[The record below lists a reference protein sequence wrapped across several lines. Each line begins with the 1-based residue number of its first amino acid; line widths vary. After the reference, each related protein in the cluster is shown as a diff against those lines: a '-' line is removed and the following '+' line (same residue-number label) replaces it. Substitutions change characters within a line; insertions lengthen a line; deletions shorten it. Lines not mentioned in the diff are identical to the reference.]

1 MTSAPKLPNQVSP
14 SPKALPQLSPHR
26 AAGRQGAADPS
37 SRRNFFAEFGRFRTD
52 VSDRT
57 RPVRDRDPSRPRPP
71 RRPPG
76 ALTIFGQALDHLHG
90 RLEPGGVHG
99 AGLRH
104 LPVPSLTASRRSAT
118 APGCVGGSGAGQP
131 PPPCRPQ
138 HGKGQRG
145 AGPPPHRPP
154 AAAGARACPASQR
167 SPCGA
172 VQHAQ
177 SSAPA
182 RPRLAERARP
192 PTPQYGQQPTPTFL
206 PSLGAHVTSPTAAP
220 FPSHRTAPGP
230 SGARW
235 ET

>member
-57 RPVRDRDPSRPRPP
+57 RPRSPPRPVRHRDPSRPRPP

-177 SSAPA
+177 SSAPP
-182 RPRLAERARP
+182 RPGLALQSERDPQRP
-192 PTPQYGQQPTPTFL
+192 STANSPPL
-206 PSLGAHVTSPTAAP
+206 PSS
-220 FPSHRTAPGP
+220 R
-230 SGARW
+230 R
-235 ET
+235 